1 MNKRIKGTLI
11 FCSCAAL
18 LCGYTQSN
26 IVTPSGGFVEGNVA
40 PDFSPKG
47 EIQIDWGEL
56 TENLRDEFI
65 QPYGTYGDYVMDLAV
80 YWDDDENALMVLLPV
95 LAKTPSD
102 VAVSYAQDVLKA
114 CGNETAVQDFSYEP
128 ASFPDE
134 ELYYGSY
141 FDSHD
146 AIIRVFPFDSED
158 DESTYIV
165 NDTMKAGEQRPV
177 TALK

>member
-1 MNKRIKGTLI
+1 MN
-11 FCSCAAL
+11 AAFFL
-18 LCGYTQSN
+18 L
-26 IVTPSGGFVEGNVA
+26 P
-40 PDFSPKG
+40 
-47 EIQIDWGEL
+47 
-56 TENLRDEFI
+56 
-65 QPYGTYGDYVMDLAV
+65 LAV
-80 YWDDDENALMVLLPV
+80 VLLLAMPLVPIYKGVTTGRRAKHAVIFNLCAFFGVAALMVLLPV
-95 LAKTPSD
+95 LANTPSD

>member
-18 LCGYTQSN
+18 LCGCTQSN

-95 LAKTPSD
+95 LANTPSD

-114 CGNETAVQDFSYEP
+114 LWTSPYADHSH
-128 ASFPDE
+128 
-134 ELYYGSY
+134 ELYLLRGHLHHPYRGQRRLSGIWPGSFVAGLGYG
-141 FDSHD
+141 
-146 AIIRVFPFDSED
+146 PGKSEKCRR
-158 DESTYIV
+158 SGRI
-165 NDTMKAGEQRPV
+165 
-177 TALK
+177 